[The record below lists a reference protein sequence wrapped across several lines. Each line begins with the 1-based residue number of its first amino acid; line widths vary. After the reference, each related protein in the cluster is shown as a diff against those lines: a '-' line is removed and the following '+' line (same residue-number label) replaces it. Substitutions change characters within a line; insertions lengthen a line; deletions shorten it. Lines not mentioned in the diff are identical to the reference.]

1 MVNLIEKK
9 EFTMRN
15 FYKIQ
20 LKRIFREELLLSR
33 EVLKLTQVQM
43 AARMKLAERS
53 YAALESGESGCG
65 SVTLVVFLLFIC
77 KEPTAFLARL
87 RDAFQEGTGNAA

>member
-1 MVNLIEKK
+1 MVNLIEER

-20 LKRIFREELLLSR
+20 LKRIFREELLHGRDTLG
-33 EVLKLTQVQM
+33 LTQAQM
-43 AARMKLAERS
+43 AARMEMAERS

-65 SVTLVVFLLFIC
+65 AITFVVFLLFIC
-77 KEPTAFLARL
+77 KEPMTFLAHL